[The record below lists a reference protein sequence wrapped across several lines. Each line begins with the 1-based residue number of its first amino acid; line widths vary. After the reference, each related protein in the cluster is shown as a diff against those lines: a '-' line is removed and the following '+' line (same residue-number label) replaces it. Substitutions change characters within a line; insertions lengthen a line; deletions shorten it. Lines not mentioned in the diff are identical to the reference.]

1 MSYSMTM
8 FSKPQ
13 ATTASAAHGDSG
25 LMRGVVNGA
34 ILSLGLW
41 IAIGYMAH
49 MLFWQ

>member
-1 MSYSMTM
+1 MSYS
-8 FSKPQ
+8 P
-13 ATTASAAHGDSG
+13 GDAG